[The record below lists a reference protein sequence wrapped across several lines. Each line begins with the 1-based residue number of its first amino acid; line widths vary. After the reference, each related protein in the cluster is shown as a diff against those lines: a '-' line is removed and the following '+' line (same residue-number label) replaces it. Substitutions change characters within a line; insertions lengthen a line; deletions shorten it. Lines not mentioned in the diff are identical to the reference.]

1 MELSWEIIN
10 ANHLTCLFP
19 QPLLVP
25 KLYIQPENFLL
36 LLCVLIKN
44 NVQQSWERWSTWSIW
59 SIWWWS
65 IYSHTHGLLQFNSF
79 NTHSWVIPPNS
90 AISPHHLSPSTQQQ
104 QWYAHVNPT
113 NLMGSSFCYSSN
125 LWLMIVAM
133 YAFESS
139 LLPTS
144 NWIQKISRD
153 EVKMQKKELWK
164 LKYFT
169 MQK

>member
-1 MELSWEIIN
+1 MCKNCVHHQAELRDHQCQSP
-10 ANHLTCLFP
+10 HMSVFTTTSGF
-19 QPLLVP
+19 QM
-25 KLYIQPENFLL
+25 YIQPENFLL
-36 LLCVLIKN
+36 LLCVLTKN

-113 NLMGSSFCYSSN
+113 NLMGSSFAIHPICDWW
-125 LWLMIVAM
+125 LWLCM
-133 YAFESS
+133 
-139 LLPTS
+139 LLNLHTPHIKLNT
-144 NWIQKISRD
+144 NFLKIKS
-153 EVKMQKKELWK
+153 KCI
-164 LKYFT
+164 T
-169 MQK
+169 